1 MMRTQRH
8 GVAAVALA
16 ACIFL
21 AGCTGGATTGGT
33 AAGPDQSIEVTA
45 DGEASGAPDRATLL
59 VAVEST
65 GPDARSVRD
74 DLAASDDALR
84 AALFDWGLTE
94 DDVRTE
100 RYDVRQ
106 RREPQPTTERDDPQY
121 VGTHV
126 YALELDDVDAVGD
139 VIDVAIGAGADRVER
154 VQFGLTAAREAAVR
168 ERALTDAMDGARG
181 QANVIASN
189 ANLTITGVHTV
200 STTNVQTIPYRST
213 GLEAEAA
220 SGASG
225 PPTGVEPG
233 DVDVSVTV
241 RVVFAVESS

>member
-1 MMRTQRH
+1 MRTQR
-8 GVAAVALA
+8 GSLAAVTLTM
-16 ACIFL
+16 CVLL
-21 AGCTGGATTGGT
+21 AGCAGGATTGGDT
-33 AAGPDQSIEVTA
+33 VGPDRSIEVTA

-65 GPDARSVRD
+65 APDARAVRD

-84 AALFDWGLTE
+84 TALFDWGLTE

-106 RREPQPTTERDDPQY
+106 RREPQPTTERAEPQY

-126 YALELDDVDAVGD
+126 YALEIGDVETVGE

-154 VQFGLTAAREAAVR
+154 VQFGLTAEREATVR
-168 ERALTDAMDGARG
+168 ERALTDAMAGARG
-181 QANVIASN
+181 QAEVLASN

-200 STTNVQTIPYRST
+200 STTNVRTSPYRST
-213 GLEAEAA
+213 GLEADAA
-220 SGASG
+220 GGASG
-225 PPTGVEPG
+225 PTTGVQPG
-233 DVDVSVTV
+233 DVDVSATV
-241 RVVFAVESS
+241 RVVFTVEPT